1 MTIDDS
7 DQMAWL
13 HSEERQEARSMA
25 LLGLL
30 KAFGG
35 ELSQDGTPAHSP
47 RSLYGAAH
55 DYVSHGNTDPD
66 GIISYYLENIDVYGL
81 S

>member
-13 HSEERQEARSMA
+13 HSPERQEVRSAA
-25 LLGLL
+25 LLRLL
-30 KAFGG
+30 EVFGG
-35 ELSQDGTPAHSP
+35 ELSGDGTPVHSS
-47 RSLYGAAH
+47 RGLYGAAH
-55 DYVSHGNTDPD
+55 DYVSHGNADPD
-66 GIISYYLENIDVYGL
+66 GIIAYYLENSDVYNP

>member
-1 MTIDDS
+1 MIIDDS

-13 HSEERQEARSMA
+13 HSPERQEARSAA
-25 LLGLL
+25 LVRLL

-35 ELSQDGTPAHSP
+35 ELGEDGTPAHSP
-47 RSLYGAAH
+47 RGLYGAAH

-66 GIISYYLENIDVYGL
+66 GIIAYYLENSEVYDL

>member
-13 HSEERQEARSMA
+13 HSESRQEARSAA
-25 LLGLL
+25 LLRLL
-30 KAFGG
+30 EAFGG
-35 ELSQDGTPAHSP
+35 ELGGDATPSYCP
-47 RSLYGAAH
+47 RGLYGAAH
-55 DYVSHGNTDPD
+55 DYVSHGNIDPD
-66 GIISYYLENIDVYGL
+66 GIIPYYLENSDVYNP

>member
-1 MTIDDS
+1 MIIDDS

-13 HSEERQEARSMA
+13 HSEARQEARSEA
-25 LLGLL
+25 LLRLL

-35 ELSQDGTPAHSP
+35 ELQGDGTPAHSP
-47 RSLYGAAH
+47 RNLYGAAH
-55 DYVSHGNTDPD
+55 DYVSHGNTDPA
-66 GIISYYLENIDVYGL
+66 GIIPYYLENRASYDL

>member
-13 HSEERQEARSMA
+13 HSPERQEARSEA
-25 LLGLL
+25 LARLL

-35 ELSQDGTPAHSP
+35 ELGDDGTPTHSP
-47 RSLYGAAH
+47 RGLYGAAH
-55 DYVSHGNTDPD
+55 DYVSHGNTDPN
-66 GIISYYLENIDVYGL
+66 GIIAYYLENIDVYGL

>member
-1 MTIDDS
+1 MIVDDS
-7 DQMAWL
+7 DQIAWL
-13 HSEERQEARSMA
+13 HSPERQEARSAA
-25 LLGLL
+25 LVRLL

-35 ELSQDGTPAHSP
+35 KLWKDGTPTYSP

-66 GIISYYLENIDVYGL
+66 GIIAYYLENFDVYNP